1 MRETLTKALTK
12 VYELE
17 TKCVKLST
25 TIIEAI
31 EKSDKMQSKLERVE
45 HLHEEYWKQQD
56 RQPPNDALKELID
69 RTKKILDD
77 D

>member
-1 MRETLTKALTK
+1 MDESHKNILAEIKGI
-12 VYELE
+12 EI
-17 TKCVKLST
+17 KCVKLSIS
-25 TIIEAI
+25 IIELL
-31 EKSDKMQSKLERVE
+31 EKSDKQQSKLERVE

-56 RQPPNDALKELID
+56 KQTPNVPLKELMD

>member
-1 MRETLTKALTK
+1 MRDTLTKALTE

-25 TIIEAI
+25 TILGAI
-31 EKSDKMQSKLERVE
+31 EKSDKLQSKLDRVE

-56 RQPPNDALKELID
+56 KQTPNNTLKELID

-77 D
+77 